1 MLGSEKWYISPPF
14 PSPFLIHL
22 AFVEINPIFDSGIV
36 TEADFIFI
44 PEWPV
49 DKDAWK
55 DNLCKKLET
64 ERDFGNR

>member
-1 MLGSEKWYISPPF
+1 MILW
-14 PSPFLIHL
+14 
-22 AFVEINPIFDSGIV
+22 INDLNKYNLVTGIV

-64 ERDFGNR
+64 EREVGNRY